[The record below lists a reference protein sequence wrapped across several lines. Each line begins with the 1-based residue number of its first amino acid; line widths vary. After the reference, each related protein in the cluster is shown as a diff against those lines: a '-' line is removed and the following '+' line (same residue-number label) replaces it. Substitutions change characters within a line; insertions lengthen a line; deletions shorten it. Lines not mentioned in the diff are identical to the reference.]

1 MTQRLSRDTAIA
13 TLLMTCIASLH
24 FSVATYAWEE
34 DVHYVLTFWI
44 ANKAGLSRQHAD
56 AVATANQGLDDS
68 DHNAAIPTVLW
79 IVLRG
84 DEGAARDLQLKHFPT
99 DASLPSPALRRVVAP
114 NSPAARRR
122 MEQVVTTPMAATTL
136 QELGESL
143 HPLQDSWSHQ
153 GVPDIPFNLR
163 PNLISAHP
171 KARGGWRS
179 HDADTT
185 NLHIDEV
192 VQVARASYDAITRL
206 LSKNVGLRDH
216 AATPWA
222 ELEPVVRS
230 FAAAATPEAKAE
242 WARRWIPESDRSSA
256 SDAGLGRSRTNVTVL
271 TPPSDV
277 SSQNATDSS
286 FQPDRGLL
294 NAAKAFLVS
303 WLTDHDVRGAM
314 NGIDLTQVSN
324 QLGTSAASAANLSS
338 TAVWCQKVLTL
349 LLVADHGVINGY
361 GHGDPDA
368 TGYDEIPL
376 TPTLNGRFR
385 ARPALAAPGL
395 LVTDFVRSDVG
406 GDPALAL
413 VLAIPGSR
421 SDTVTL
427 LWRRISGQWKIVAL
441 FPLAD

>member
-1 MTQRLSRDTAIA
+1 MMRRLSQDTSVA
-13 TLLMTCIASLH
+13 TLLITCVALLNI
-24 FSVATYAWEE
+24 SVATSAWEE
-34 DVHYVLTFWI
+34 DVHYILTFWI
-44 ANKAGLSRQHAD
+44 ANQAGLSRQDAD
-56 AVATANQGLDDS
+56 AVARANQGLDDS

-79 IVLRG
+79 IILRG

-114 NSPAARRR
+114 NSSAARRR
-122 MEQVVTTPMAATTL
+122 MEQVVMTPLASMTL

-192 VQVARASYDAITRL
+192 VQVARASYDAVARL
-206 LSKNVGLRDH
+206 LSNNVGLRDH
-216 AATPWA
+216 PATPWA
-222 ELEPVVRS
+222 KLEPVVRS
-230 FAAAATPEAKAE
+230 FAAAATSEAKAE
-242 WARRWIPESDRSSA
+242 WARRWIPESERASA
-256 SDAGLGRSRTNVTVL
+256 TDAGLGRSRTNVTVL
-271 TPPSDV
+271 TSPSDV
-277 SSQNATDSS
+277 TAQSQPDSS
-286 FQPDRGLL
+286 LQPDRGLMS
-294 NAAKAFLVS
+294 AARAFLVS
-303 WLTDHDVRGAM
+303 WLTEHDVRSAM
-314 NGIDLTQVSN
+314 NEIDLPQVSK
-324 QLGTSAASAANLSS
+324 QLETSADSAGNLSS
-338 TAVWCQKVLTL
+338 TAAWCQKVLTL
-349 LLVADHGVINGY
+349 LLVADHDVINRY

-376 TPTLNGRFR
+376 TPTLNGLFR
-385 ARPALAAPGL
+385 ARPALSAPAL

-427 LWRRISGQWKIVAL
+427 VWRRITGQWKIVAL
-441 FPLAD
+441 FPLAH